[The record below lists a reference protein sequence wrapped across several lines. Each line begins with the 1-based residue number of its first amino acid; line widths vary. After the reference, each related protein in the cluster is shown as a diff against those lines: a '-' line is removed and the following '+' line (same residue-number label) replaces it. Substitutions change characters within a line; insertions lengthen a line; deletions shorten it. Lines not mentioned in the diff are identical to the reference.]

1 MSTYK
6 VEDLIKCKRII
17 SETMSIL
24 QTMLDCLYRKD
35 VLKGA
40 SIPEQELI
48 FDLESTYGNSED
60 VLKDIEAV
68 IADIPPWNEAYKEAH
83 EA

>member
-6 VEDLIKCKRII
+6 VDDLIKCKRII
-17 SETMSIL
+17 SESMSIL
-24 QTMLDCLYRKD
+24 QTLLDCLYRKD
-35 VLKGA
+35 VLKGVTT
-40 SIPEQELI
+40 PEQELLS
-48 FDLESTYGNSED
+48 DLESTYGNSEE

-68 IADIPPWNEAYKEAH
+68 ISDIPPWNEAYKEAH